1 LPIAHPALRCGEPVS
16 QHAQSPTAC
25 RVLVVDDNADTADS
39 LALLLNLWGH
49 RACVAY
55 DGPAALRVAEAYRP
69 QVVLLDLGL
78 PGRSGSEVARR
89 LRKEP
94 ALEKPLLVA
103 VTGPGPE
110 DCERTWEAGF
120 DLYLTKPVDLV
131 VLRELLARR
140 SQSPPPADATSR

>member
-1 LPIAHPALRCGEPVS
+1 
-16 QHAQSPTAC
+16 
-25 RVLVVDDNADTADS
+25 VVDDNEDTADS

-55 DGPAALRVAEAYRP
+55 DGPGALRVAKEYRP

-78 PGRSGSEVARR
+78 PGRSGYEVARR
-89 LRKEP
+89 LRAEP
-94 ALEKPLLVA
+94 ALLVA
-103 VTGPGPE
+103 MTGPGPE
-110 DCERTWEAGF
+110 DRGRCREAGF